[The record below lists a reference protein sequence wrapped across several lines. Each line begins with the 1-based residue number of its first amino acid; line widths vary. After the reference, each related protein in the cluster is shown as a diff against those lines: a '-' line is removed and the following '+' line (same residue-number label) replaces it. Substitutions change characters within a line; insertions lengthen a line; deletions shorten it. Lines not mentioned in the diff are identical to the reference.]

1 MPNTKTVKI
10 NDKEVQVKQY
20 LPISDKMDL
29 VQVTLQKADN
39 GRYFDQLALDMF
51 FELNLVYLYTNIEV
65 TQEDRDDEFALYD
78 RWTNDGTISTV
89 ISEIPDKEY
98 ARLSDAVDNGVTDL
112 MKYRGT
118 AAAVING
125 FINDLPRNAEIAKQ
139 IVESFDPEKYK
150 EVVEF
155 AKAANGGRAIE
166 G

>member
-51 FELNLVYLYTNIEV
+51 FELNLVYLYTDIEV
-65 TQEDRDDEFALYD
+65 TQQERDDEFALYD
-78 RWTNDGTISTV
+78 KWTNDGTIKAV
-89 ISEIPDKEY
+89 ISEIPDHEY
-98 ARLSDAVDNGVTDL
+98 VMVSEAVDSGVTDL

-118 AAAVING
+118 AAAVINS
-125 FINDLPRNAEIAKQ
+125 FINDLPRNAEIAKE
-139 IVESFDPEKYK
+139 IVDNFDPEKYK

-155 AKAANGGRAIE
+155 AKAANGGRAIT